1 MSGGAAPTTR
11 ERFGF
16 AALGVCAG
24 LLVLLVVA
32 LVGYVVSGGWHVL
45 SWQFLTQPPT
55 NGMRDGGIWPAIFG
69 TIVLMAL
76 TSLSATPLG
85 VACAIYLVEY
95 AREGWFVRL
104 IRLSIRNLSGVPS
117 VVYGLF
123 GVGLFVNGL
132 GFGPSLLASG
142 LTLGLLT
149 LPWTI
154 TASEEALRRVP
165 RSYRDGALAL
175 GATPWEAIWT
185 NVLPAALPG
194 VLTGIILG
202 LARAA
207 GETAPILFTGVTFS
221 RPDMPAS
228 LLDTYMALPY
238 HLYILSTQHQDI
250 VAVRPVAFAT
260 ATVLLGLVLLV
271 NGSAAIV
278 RARVRAR
285 QLE

>member
-1 MSGGAAPTTR
+1 MTR
-11 ERFGF
+11 REHIGFGLL
-16 AALGVCAG
+16 AICAG
-24 LLVLLVVA
+24 FLVVLVLA
-32 LVGYVVSGGWHVL
+32 LVGYVVSGGWAVL
-45 SWQFLTQPPT
+45 SWDFLTSPPT
-55 NGMRDGGIWPAIFG
+55 NGMREGGIWPPIFG
-69 TIVLMAL
+69 TIVLMLITAV
-76 TSLSATPLG
+76 SATPLG

-104 IRLSIRNLSGVPS
+104 IRLAIRNLSGVPS

-123 GVGLFVNGL
+123 GVGIFVNGM

-175 GATPWEAIWT
+175 GATPWESIAR
-185 NVLPAALPG
+185 NVIPAALPG
-194 VLTGIILG
+194 MITGIILG

-221 RPDMPAS
+221 RPDIPES

-250 VAVRPVAFAT
+250 VRVRPVAFAT
-260 ATVLLGLVLLV
+260 ATVLLALVLLV
-271 NGSAAIV
+271 NGPAAIV
-278 RARVRAR
+278 RSKVRANHAG
-285 QLE
+285 

>member
-1 MSGGAAPTTR
+1 MTVRPTN
-11 ERFGF
+11 ERIGFGL
-16 AALGVCAG
+16 LGICAG
-24 LLVLLVVA
+24 FLVLLVVA
-32 LVGYVVSGGWHVL
+32 LVGYVVAGGWSVL
-45 SWQFLTQPPT
+45 SLDFLTHAPT
-55 NGMRDGGIWPAIFG
+55 NGMREGGIWPPIFG
-69 TIVLMAL
+69 TIVLMLITAV
-76 TSLSATPLG
+76 SATPLG

-95 AREGWFVRL
+95 AKEGWFVRL

-132 GFGPSLLASG
+132 NFGPSLLASG

-175 GATPWEAIWT
+175 GATPWEAIRT
-185 NVLPAALPG
+185 NVIPAALPG
-194 VLTGIILG
+194 MLTGIILG

-221 RPDMPAS
+221 RPDIPRS
-228 LLDTYMALPY
+228 VFDTYMALPY

-250 VAVRPVAFAT
+250 VTVRPVAFAT
-260 ATVLLGLVLLV
+260 ATVLLALVLV
-271 NGSAAIV
+271 INGTAAVV
-278 RARVRAR
+278 RSRLRAR
-285 QLE
+285 QAGG

>member
-1 MSGGAAPTTR
+1 MTHR
-11 ERFGF
+11 ERLGF
-16 AALGVCAG
+16 SLLALCTG
-24 LLVLLVVA
+24 LLVTLVLA
-32 LVGYVVSGGWHVL
+32 LVGYVVTGGWSAL
-45 SWQFLTQPPT
+45 SWRFLTEVPT
-55 NGMRDGGIWPAIFG
+55 NGMREGGIWPPIFG
-69 TIVLMAL
+69 TIVLMLL
-76 TSLSATPLG
+76 TAVSATPLG

-95 AREGWFVRL
+95 AREGWMVRL
-104 IRLSIRNLSGVPS
+104 VRLAIRNLSGVPS

-123 GVGLFVNGL
+123 GVGLFVNTL

-175 GATPWEAIWT
+175 GATTWEAIFR

-194 VLTGIILG
+194 MLTGVILG

-221 RPDMPAS
+221 RPDIPDS
-228 LLDTYMALPY
+228 LFDTYMALPY

-250 VAVRPVAFAT
+250 AHVRPVAFAT

-271 NGSAAIV
+271 NGAAAV
-278 RARVRAR
+278 LRARVRAG
-285 QLE
+285 QAG

>member
-1 MSGGAAPTTR
+1 MTR
-11 ERFGF
+11 REATGFGL
-16 AALGVCAG
+16 LGICAG
-24 LLVLLVVA
+24 FMVLLVLS

-45 SWQFLTQPPT
+45 SIEFLTQPPT
-55 NGMRDGGIWPAIFG
+55 NGMREGGIWPAIFG
-69 TIVLMAL
+69 TIVLMLVTAV
-76 TSLSATPLG
+76 SATPLG

-95 AREGWFVRL
+95 AREGGLVRL

-132 GFGPSLLASG
+132 GIGSSLLASG

-175 GATPWEAIWT
+175 GATPWEAIAS
-185 NVLPAALPG
+185 NVIPAALPG
-194 VLTGIILG
+194 MMTGIILG

-221 RPDMPAS
+221 RPDIPDS
-228 LLDTYMALPY
+228 LFDTYMALPY

-250 VAVRPVAFAT
+250 VVVRPIAFAT

-271 NGSAAIV
+271 NGTAAVIRSQL
-278 RARVRAR
+278 RAQQA
-285 QLE
+285 QS

>member
-1 MSGGAAPTTR
+1 MTGR
-11 ERFGF
+11 ERVGF
-16 AALGVCAG
+16 SLLGLCTG
-24 LLVLLVVA
+24 LLVTLVLA
-32 LVGYVVSGGWHVL
+32 LVGYVVSGGWSVL
-45 SWQFLTQPPT
+45 SWHFLTDAPT
-55 NGMRDGGIWPAIFG
+55 NGMREGGIWPPIFG
-69 TIVLMAL
+69 TVVLMLITAV
-76 TSLSATPLG
+76 SATPLG

-95 AREGWFVRL
+95 AREGWLVRL
-104 IRLSIRNLSGVPS
+104 IRLAIRNLSGVPS

-175 GATPWEAIWT
+175 GATTWEAIFR

-194 VLTGIILG
+194 ILTGVILG

-221 RPDMPAS
+221 RPDIPGS
-228 LLDTYMALPY
+228 LFDTYMALPY

-250 VAVRPVAFAT
+250 VHVRPVAFAT

-271 NGSAAIV
+271 NGAAAV
-278 RARVRAR
+278 LRARVRAG
-285 QLE
+285 QAG

>member
-1 MSGGAAPTTR
+1 MTTR
-11 ERFGF
+11 ERNGFGL
-16 AALGVCAG
+16 LGVCAG
-24 LLVLLVVA
+24 VLVILVVA
-32 LVGYVVSGGWHVL
+32 LVGYVISGGWQVL
-45 SWQFLTQPPT
+45 SWQFLTESPT
-55 NGMRDGGIWPAIFG
+55 NGMREGGIWPVIFG
-69 TIVLMAL
+69 TVVLMLITAI
-76 TSLSATPLG
+76 SATPLG

-95 AREGWFVRL
+95 AREGWMVRL

-123 GVGLFVNGL
+123 GVGIFVNGL

-175 GATPWEAIWT
+175 GATPWEAIAT
-185 NVLPAALPG
+185 NVVPAALPG
-194 VLTGIILG
+194 MITGMILG

-221 RPDMPAS
+221 RPDLPS
-228 LLDTYMALPY
+228 GVFDTFMALPY

-250 VAVRPVAFAT
+250 VTVRPIAFAT
-260 ATVLLGLVLLV
+260 ATVLLALVLVV
-271 NGSAAIV
+271 NGSAAV
-278 RARVRAR
+278 LRSRLRSSHPA
-285 QLE
+285 

>member
-1 MSGGAAPTTR
+1 MTR
-11 ERFGF
+11 REANGFG
-16 AALGVCAG
+16 LLSVCAG
-24 LLVLLVVA
+24 FMVLLVLS
-32 LVGYVVSGGWHVL
+32 LVGYVVSGGWSVL
-45 SWQFLTQPPT
+45 SIDFLTQVPT
-55 NGMRDGGIWPAIFG
+55 NGMREGGIWPAIFG
-69 TIVLMAL
+69 TIVLMLVTAV
-76 TSLSATPLG
+76 SATPLG

-95 AREGWFVRL
+95 AREGWMVRL
-104 IRLSIRNLSGVPS
+104 VRLSIRNLSGVPS

-132 GFGPSLLASG
+132 GIGSSLLASG

-175 GATPWEAIWT
+175 GATPWEAIAS
-185 NVLPAALPG
+185 NVIPAALPG
-194 VLTGIILG
+194 MMTGIILG

-221 RPDMPAS
+221 RPDIPDS
-228 LLDTYMALPY
+228 LFDTYMALPY

-250 VAVRPVAFAT
+250 VRVRPIAFAT
-260 ATVLLGLVLLV
+260 ATVLLALVLLV
-271 NGSAAIV
+271 NGTAAVIRSRL
-278 RARVRAR
+278 RAQQA
-285 QLE
+285 QS